1 MTSPTYIVVRPIA
14 PGDQK
19 QIKKI
24 VRKGTMSPL
33 NSFYLAAVTQEITI
47 QICVILSGII
57 FIVLEVPFH
66 LCWISFPLV
75 AVLLY
80 IAIYLGYWYKIL
92 TTHRDL
98 DNLEANYGSD
108 PRCGFWVAEA
118 WEPRSGVKEVSFS
131 SREAVQKMEQEGG
144 MEGYSSKLVGTV
156 AMDVKRD
163 PDKMEP
169 PDSVGYL
176 KRLSVLSGYQ
186 HKGVAQE
193 LCTAAFQHAM
203 DNNYRAVELRIS
215 QSHLQAR
222 SFFDKQEWKMTSSH
236 NKTYLWFFTVG
247 FFVLRKACIRQQT

>member
-19 QIKKI
+19 QIKQI

-47 QICVILSGII
+47 QVCVILSGII

-75 AVLLY
+75 AALLY
-80 IAIYLGYWYKIL
+80 IAIYLGY
-92 TTHRDL
+92 
-98 DNLEANYGSD
+98 
-108 PRCGFWVAEA
+108 
-118 WEPRSGVKEVSFS
+118 
-131 SREAVQKMEQEGG
+131 
-144 MEGYSSKLVGTV
+144 
-156 AMDVKRD
+156 
-163 PDKMEP
+163 
-169 PDSVGYL
+169 L
-176 KRLSVLSGYQ
+176 KRLSVLSRYQ